1 LKHECGF
8 AAKEAK
14 RFYKSFGTRTDAHGQ
29 PIRTPGGGRRQQNLQ
44 AKAAQPLNVSGVEL
58 KVMTTPLKQ
67 GATQGAGGFQVE
79 DRRQSQTF
87 KGRVRQL

>member
-29 PIRTPGGGRRQQNLQ
+29 PIGAP
-44 AKAAQPLNVSGVEL
+44 KAAQPLNVSGVEL
-58 KVMTTPLKQ
+58 KVMATPLKQ

-79 DRRQSQTF
+79 DRRQGQTF